1 MLRRLILVPV
11 LVLAVALVVPG
22 APAGAA
28 PASAAPA
35 SAAPLLPSADP
46 FYTWSG
52 PLGAVPRGTVLR
64 TRSVTLAV
72 NGSTTPVQA
81 TQLLY
86 RTVGG
91 LGQPTVTVTT
101 VIRPTQTLNEPA
113 AAVRIVSWQTFYD
126 ALGSECDPSYTF
138 RGGNPSYSEGSEE
151 EALIAPYLASGDTIV
166 VSDYEGEDL
175 EWGAGQESGEDT
187 LDGIRAAE
195 NFLSVPEATTPV
207 AMVGYSGGSIAT
219 QWAGELA
226 PSYAPRLDL
235 VGAADGGVPV
245 DFAHN
250 LAYIN
255 GSPDWS
261 GVIPAVLVG
270 VARAYHVDL
279 SQYLSAYGKKITQQ
293 VAGGCINSF
302 TGAYPGL
309 KIQSLLEPQ
318 YQNFDSIPV
327 FASIIDQL
335 IMGSDGTPR
344 EPQLLGVGNV
354 DGTGDGVMVA
364 ADVEALAHEYCQ
376 RGVDVQFYQ
385 YNGDSHTQAAIPF
398 EAEAEAF
405 VRERLAGLPV
415 ASNCSSVGAGNSLAP
430 LAISSAPSGAP
441 AAAPPSSSP
450 PGATAGGAPSAA
462 GGGAPAARSGT
473 LPLTGIDS
481 ALYLFFALGL
491 LMDGLLLVGVA
502 RQIRPAWAGRAAGR
516 AVSGSRFPRPPL
528 SGRRLGS

>member
-1 MLRRLILVPV
+1 MLRRLILST
-11 LVLAVALVVPG
+11 LAIGSATFVGLLGTAT
-22 APAGAA
+22 GAA
-28 PASAAPA
+28 AATG
-35 SAAPLLPSADP
+35 PLLPSADP
-46 FYTWSG
+46 FYNWSG
-52 PLGAVPRGTVLR
+52 PLAGVPDGTVLR
-64 TRSVTLAV
+64 SRSVTLAA
-72 NGSTTPVQA
+72 NGTSTPVEA

-91 LGQPTVTVTT
+91 LGQPEVTVTT
-101 VIRPTQTLNEPA
+101 VIRPTQALKEPS

-175 EWGAGQESGEDT
+175 EWGAGRESGEDT

-195 NFLSVPEATTPV
+195 NYLSVPEATTPV

-219 QWAGELA
+219 EWAAELA
-226 PSYAPRLDL
+226 PAYAPHLDL
-235 VGAADGGVPV
+235 VGSAGGGVPV

-250 LAYIN
+250 LSYIN

-270 VARAYHVDL
+270 VGRAYHIDL
-279 SQYLSAYGKKITQQ
+279 SQYLSAYGEKIVQQ

-309 KIQSLLEPQ
+309 KVQSLLKPQ
-318 YQNFDSIPV
+318 YQDFDSIPI

-335 IMGSDGTPR
+335 IMGSDGTPT
-344 EPQLLGVGNV
+344 EPQLLGVGNA

-376 RGVDVQFYQ
+376 RGVNVQFYQ
-385 YNGDSHTQAAIPF
+385 YKGDSHTEAAIPF
-398 EAEAEAF
+398 EAEAEVF
-405 VRERLAGLPV
+405 VRQRLAGLPV
-415 ASNCSSVGAGNSLAP
+415 VSNCSSVGAGNSLAP
-430 LAISSAPSGAP
+430 LPT
-441 AAAPPSSSP
+441 SSSP
-450 PGATAGGAPSAA
+450 PPPSATSTATTTAGTSAPAGAPGGGAPSTLAA
-462 GGGAPAARSGT
+462 VGSPAGT
-473 LPLTGIDS
+473 LPMTGTDTT
-481 ALYLFFALGL
+481 LYVFFAAGL
-491 LMDGLLLVGVA
+491 LADGLLLVGVA
-502 RQIRPAWAGRAAGR
+502 RRMRHG
-516 AVSGSRFPRPPL
+516 L
-528 SGRRLGS
+528 Y